1 MADPLS
7 IASGVAGLLSF
18 GIQVTQT
25 LVDFY
30 SAYKNQTPDLA
41 KITLNLQNLLSIL
54 QSLDSSRQSGQPQ
67 TDALLQEIDKAAVGC
82 REIIEELSDE
92 CQKFQK
98 DTALSLKDRI
108 QVAGRRATYPFRK
121 STLQKLEEDI
131 GEIRENLSLAL
142 H

>member
-54 QSLDSSRQSGQPQ
+54 QSLDGARQNGQPQ
-67 TDALLQEIDKAAVGC
+67 TDALLGLLAF
-82 REIIEELSDE
+82 LS
-92 CQKFQK
+92 F
-98 DTALSLKDRI
+98 
-108 QVAGRRATYPFRK
+108 VM
-121 STLQKLEEDI
+121 
-131 GEIRENLSLAL
+131 
-142 H
+142 